1 VNTHLFRDCVATTI
15 AYDDP
20 AHIRVC
26 ARVLGHSR
34 FSTTEGHDNVAKTV
48 SAADHYHDLIEAI
61 RSPRPQ
67 VRAPVTPFGL
77 DEMTGPL
84 ARDFIDLARPIA
96 RQASARSHLEQATE
110 CDWCVA

>member
-1 VNTHLFRDCVATTI
+1 VYTFGLSWFRFLLGPWRSRPAKGAGLAQRGSLWHLVNTHLFRDCVATTI

-67 VRAPVTPFGL
+67 VRARL
-77 DEMTGPL
+77 
-84 ARDFIDLARPIA
+84 
-96 RQASARSHLEQATE
+96 
-110 CDWCVA
+110 